1 MTTTADRPKGT
12 TLQRSLLVGGLVLVT
27 VFPGRLYLVP
37 LHPVLD
43 GPLVAALMAASLA
56 AGAWWVAFRRR
67 GGEPARGRAPQRGD
81 MDRTVRLSLLYAAAV
96 LVLFLLFRFCVLP
109 LFPQV
114 DGWLAAALAGGASGA
129 VAPWLVRL
137 FRRP

>member
-1 MTTTADRPKGT
+1 MTTTTDRPKGT

-27 VFPGRLYLVP
+27 VFLGRLYLVP
-37 LHPVLD
+37 LHPILD
-43 GPLVAALMAASLA
+43 GPLPAALMAALLA

-67 GGEPARGRAPQRGD
+67 GGEPATGRAPRRGD
-81 MDRTVRLSLLYAAAV
+81 MDRTARLSMFYAAAV
-96 LVLFLLFRFCVLP
+96 LFLYPFFRFFVLP
-109 LFPQV
+109 LFSQV
-114 DGWLAAALAGGASGA
+114 DGWLAAALAGGAAGA